1 MPNPLYEP
9 ALEILR
15 ATHDGDDLA
24 PQHLALVQHA
34 ANGHLSDKGK
44 TAFQELVANVRC
56 GYVKPWFHGIEHLT
70 IDHYDYVLW
79 KGQRVEHF
87 NPAWAWTEKGR
98 RAAEKLAKRCKQLEA
113 EGQSVNK
120 MNAILEW
127 KDRVQ
132 QEPVVAEKGR

>member
-1 MPNPLYEP
+1 MANPLYEP

-34 ANGHLSDKGK
+34 ANGKLSEKGK
-44 TAFQELVANVRC
+44 ATFDELLEQVRT
-56 GYVKPWFHGIEHLT
+56 GYQPPWFHGVENLT

-87 NPAWAWTEKGR
+87 NPAWAWTEKGK
-98 RAAEKLAKRCKQLEA
+98 RAAEKLAERCKQLEA
-113 EGQSVNK
+113 EGTLVNK

-132 QEPVVAEKGR
+132 QEPAGAGKGR